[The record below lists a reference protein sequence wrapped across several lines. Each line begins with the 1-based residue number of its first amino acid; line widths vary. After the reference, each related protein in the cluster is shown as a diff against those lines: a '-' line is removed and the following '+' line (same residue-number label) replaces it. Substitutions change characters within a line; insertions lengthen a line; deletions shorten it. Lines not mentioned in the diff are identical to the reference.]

1 MEKNR
6 LNVSDNKPDKWVVI
20 KLLDKNKTSPLYKVF
35 GTWYGGYTGSDSW
48 KLNSG
53 IRSIEDNETS
63 YILHG
68 YSGSKYICSKNKS
81 SYGTS
86 SYTGSVLNSIIDNV
100 SDYKHNNIEI
110 LSYDNDWLKLKNK

>member
-1 MEKNR
+1 MEENR
-6 LNVSDNKPDKWVVI
+6 LNMSDNKPDKWVVV

-53 IRSIEDNETS
+53 IRSIEDTETS
-63 YILHG
+63 YIFHG
-68 YSGSKYICSKNKS
+68 YSGSKYICNKNKS

-86 SYTGSVLNSIIDNV
+86 SYTGSVLNSIIDSV
-100 SDYKHNNIEI
+100 SDYKHNSIEI
-110 LSYDNDWLKLKNK
+110 LSYDNDWLKLKD